1 MENDLDL
8 EQGDLVFIREDAP
21 TRFSTS
27 VEAGDVFRILGEG
40 SLGYT
45 RIEAVRSDLA
55 EDFFQTVN
63 TGSLSENVRRAEPKV
78 GDIVEVVE
86 DPETR
91 FAGGVAPGD
100 RYEVADFDTNG
111 TSIRMTRADDGPAPS
126 TQYIDEDEVFG
137 DSVRLV
143 DAEEHPMAA
152 DEAEKFIE
160 DIPSVE
166 QDLADEVQQEADRFC
181 SAVADAIDEAAEE
194 FEDRTGFDPHA
205 VSAELRGE
213 DISVD
218 IDFTLT

>member
-45 RIEAVRSDLA
+45 RLEAVRSDLA
-55 EDFFQTVN
+55 EDFFQTAN

-100 RYEVADFDTNG
+100 RYEVVKNRGSSFELHSVG
-111 TSIRMTRADDGPAPS
+111 DGIEP
-126 TQYIDEDEVFG
+126 QFIDVGEPFG

-143 DAEEHPMAA
+143 DAEEHPLAA

-160 DIPSVE
+160 DIPPVE

-181 SAVADAIDEAAEE
+181 TAVADAIDEAAEE